1 MAATPPRK
9 NAIATD
15 LLDCGRGSVV
25 GADRGETFFVF
36 VFPVSLF
43 NGSVVVVHW
52 YRSGVLVLAQ
62 SQSGAVEILSH
73 RPVFRSISGM
83 AVYTGIRRGESG
95 FAHLCRANLFSKN
108 RS

>member
-25 GADRGETFFVF
+25 GADRVETFFVF

-43 NGSVVVVHW
+43 NGSVVVVYW

-83 AVYTGIRRGESG
+83 AIYTGIRRGESG